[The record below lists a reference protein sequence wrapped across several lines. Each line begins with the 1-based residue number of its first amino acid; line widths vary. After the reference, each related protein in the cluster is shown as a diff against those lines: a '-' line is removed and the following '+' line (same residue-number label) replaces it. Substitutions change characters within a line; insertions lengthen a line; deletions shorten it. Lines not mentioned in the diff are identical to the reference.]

1 MSVPGVS
8 ATGVGS
14 VWLRQFGAVLRLE
27 WKKTLVSR
35 RGWWIYC
42 LALGPVLLTLVHW
55 LIEVEHPAAARR
67 HSLGDDSEAYAALF
81 QFFYLRGAIFFGCVG
96 IFNNLFRG
104 EMLEK
109 TLHYYYL
116 TPMRRELLVAGK
128 YVAGLGTALVLFV
141 GGAAAAFLFIGR
153 HHGAAYADYIWHGP
167 GLSQLGWYSL
177 TAALACAGYGAVFL
191 MCGLRYRNPMIPA
204 AVVYVWENLN
214 PFLPSLLKKISV
226 IYYLKGLTPVEVPV
240 PPPLNVMVVD
250 ADATPAWIAISGLL
264 ALTILLLGYSAMAA
278 REGEISYGE

>member
-1 MSVPGVS
+1 MNQPELES
-8 ATGVGS
+8 T
-14 VWLRQFGAVLRLE
+14 WLRQLGAVLSLE
-27 WKKTLVSR
+27 WKKTLVSK
-35 RGWWIYC
+35 RGWWIYF
-42 LALGPVLLTLVHW
+42 LALGPVMLTLFHW
-55 LIEVEHPAAARR
+55 LVEVAHPVAASR
-67 HSLGDDSEAYAALF
+67 HSLGDDSTAYAAVF
-81 QFFYLRGAIFFGCVG
+81 QFFYLRGVIFFGCMG

-128 YVAGLGTALVLFV
+128 YLAGLGAALVLFV
-141 GGAAAAFLFIGR
+141 SSAVAAFLLIGR
-153 HHGAAYADYIWHGP
+153 HFGAAYSDYIWHGP
-167 GLSQLGWYSL
+167 GLGQLGWYALS
-177 TAALACAGYGAVFL
+177 AALACAGYGAVFL

-214 PFLPSLLKKISV
+214 PFLPSVLKKISV

-240 PPPLNVMVVD
+240 PPPLNIMVVD
-250 ADATPAWIAISGLL
+250 ADSTPAWLAISGLV
-264 ALTILLLGYSAMAA
+264 ALTLVLLAYSAFKA

>member
-1 MSVPGVS
+1 MSAPESG
-8 ATGVGS
+8 G
-14 VWLRQFGAVLRLE
+14 VWLRQLAAVLRLE
-27 WKKTLVSR
+27 WKKTLVSK

-42 LALGPVLLTLVHW
+42 LALGPVVVTLLHW
-55 LIEVEHPAAARR
+55 LIEARHPVSMSR
-67 HSLGDDSEAYAALF
+67 HSLGDDSTAYAAIF
-81 QFFYLRGAIFFGCVG
+81 QLFYLRGAIFFGCVG

-116 TPMRRELLVAGK
+116 TPLRRELLVAGK
-128 YVAGLGTALVLFV
+128 YLAGLGTALVLFV
-141 GGAAAAFLFIGR
+141 GSAAASFLLIGR
-153 HHGAAYADYIWHGP
+153 HQGAAYSDYLWHGP
-167 GLSQLGWYSL
+167 GLGQLGWYSL

-191 MCGLRYRNPMIPA
+191 MCGLRFRNPMIPA

-226 IYYLKGLTPVEVPV
+226 IYYLKGLCPVEVPV

-250 ADATPAWIAISGLL
+250 ADATPAWIAIFGLL
-264 ALTILLLGYSAMAA
+264 ALTLVLLVYSALTA

>member
-1 MSVPGVS
+1 MTALWMRQLAGV
-8 ATGVGS
+8 
-14 VWLRQFGAVLRLE
+14 FRLE
-27 WKKTLVSR
+27 WKKTFFSK

-42 LALGPVLLTLVHW
+42 LALGPVAITLLHW
-55 LIEVEHPAAARR
+55 MVELRHPHSR
-67 HSLGDDSEAYAALF
+67 HSLGDDSTAYAAMF

-96 IFNNLFRG
+96 IFSNLFRA

-116 TPMRRELLVAGK
+116 TPLRRELLVAGK
-128 YVAGLGTALVLFV
+128 YLAGVTMAVVLFA
-141 GGAAAAFLFIGR
+141 GSAAASFFFIGR
-153 HHGAAYADYIWHGP
+153 HYGAAYSDYIWHGP
-167 GLSQLGWYSL
+167 GLGQLAWYTV
-177 TAALACAGYGAVFL
+177 TAALACLGYGAVFL

-226 IYYLKGLTPVEVPV
+226 IFYLKGLCPVEVPV
-240 PPPLNVMVVD
+240 PPPLNVIVVD
-250 ADATPAWIAISGLL
+250 TDPAPAWITIPGLL
-264 ALTILLLGYSAMAA
+264 ALTLLLLAYAALTA